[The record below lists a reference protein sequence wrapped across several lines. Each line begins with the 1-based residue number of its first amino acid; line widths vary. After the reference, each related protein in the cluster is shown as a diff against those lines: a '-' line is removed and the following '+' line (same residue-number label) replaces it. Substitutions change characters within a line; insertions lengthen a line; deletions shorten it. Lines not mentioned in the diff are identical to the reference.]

1 MNRDTLLIRFLY
13 HTVPG
18 RSILKIVVQPRVSK
32 KVGVFLNSRISR
44 WLIPLFVRRNRINL
58 QEYEKKRYESFNDFF
73 IRKRCVEQIDIT
85 PGHLI
90 SPCDGFLSIYP
101 VDKDSIYRI
110 KHIEYNLI
118 ELLKD
123 KELAEHFKGGKC
135 LIFRLTPKHYHRYCY
150 ICNGSRKRVRKIE
163 GKLHCV
169 RPVAYTSVPVFLENS
184 REYTEIQADYF
195 ERVVQMEI
203 GALLVGKIHNYP
215 GETKIV
221 QGQEKGYFEFGG
233 STIVVLLEK
242 NRIEIEKIIQDQFRR
257 KQEIE
262 VHMGEKIGSFLEE
275 GGKPGNE

>member
-110 KHIEYNLI
+110 
-118 ELLKD
+118 
-123 KELAEHFKGGKC
+123 
-135 LIFRLTPKHYHRYCY
+135 
-150 ICNGSRKRVRKIE
+150 
-163 GKLHCV
+163 
-169 RPVAYTSVPVFLENS
+169 
-184 REYTEIQADYF
+184 
-195 ERVVQMEI
+195 
-203 GALLVGKIHNYP
+203 
-215 GETKIV
+215 
-221 QGQEKGYFEFGG
+221 
-233 STIVVLLEK
+233 
-242 NRIEIEKIIQDQFRR
+242 
-257 KQEIE
+257 
-262 VHMGEKIGSFLEE
+262 
-275 GGKPGNE
+275 